1 MTNTEKWSEF
11 LSSLFSGAICA
22 YRKTTEYLYI
32 KKQEE
37 EISHILRDNL
47 TQELVEDCL
56 LELGAA
62 AEREKETAYRQ
73 GIADCVWMLKKL
85 GVLA

>member
-1 MTNTEKWSEF
+1 MTNTEKWNEF

-22 YRKTTEYLYI
+22 YRETTEYLYI

-37 EISHILRDNL
+37 EISRILRDNL
-47 TQELVEDCL
+47 TQEQQELVEGCL

-62 AEREKETAYRQ
+62 AGREKETAYRQ
-73 GIADCVWMLKKL
+73 GIADCV
-85 GVLA
+85 